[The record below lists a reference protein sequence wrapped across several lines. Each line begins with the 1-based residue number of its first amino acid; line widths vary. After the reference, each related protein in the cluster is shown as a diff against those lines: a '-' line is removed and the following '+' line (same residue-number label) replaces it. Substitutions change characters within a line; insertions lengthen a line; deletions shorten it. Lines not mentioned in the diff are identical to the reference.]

1 MRSWKAKR
9 GGKMKDVIDT
19 VTRVKKLRDAEAKRM
34 LKEAS
39 IICGTIIVLAV
50 IIIVVGVRIA

>member
-1 MRSWKAKR
+1 MRSRKAER

-19 VTRVKKLRDAEAKRM
+19 VTRVKKLREAEAKKM

-50 IIIVVGVRIA
+50 IIIVVGVRLS

>member
-1 MRSWKAKR
+1 
-9 GGKMKDVIDT
+9 MKDVIDT
-19 VTRVKKLRDAEAKRM
+19 VTRVKKLREAEAKRM

>member
-1 MRSWKAKR
+1 
-9 GGKMKDVIDT
+9 MKDT
-19 VTRVKKLRDAEAKRM
+19 ATRMKKLREAEAKKM

-50 IIIVVGVRIA
+50 VVIVMGVRMG